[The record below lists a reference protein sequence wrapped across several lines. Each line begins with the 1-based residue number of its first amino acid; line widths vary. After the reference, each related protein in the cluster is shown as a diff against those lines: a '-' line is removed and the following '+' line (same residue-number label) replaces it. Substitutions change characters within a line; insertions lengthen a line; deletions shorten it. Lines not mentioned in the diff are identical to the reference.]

1 MRTIPISRI
10 TQDQFKEVIEEF
22 GFQLRSR
29 PGIGVT
35 PTSES
40 IRPFEWD
47 DRKEDARA
55 NDYMEW
61 LNDNITPPKG
71 TQFYKASSDIKLLN
85 SAVAS
90 SKYKFSGTLDA
101 AIVNDAYIET
111 GFVVSGIL
119 VGIEVKKNVTPKN
132 NMQAIL
138 ELLIAGLSSE
148 YSVVNILTD
157 LRDVWRFFWL
167 EQGLIVSCQLKRLQ
181 AVNFIESTAEE
192 ISSGMSVPS
201 SLTKNKCTLRDAVS
215 GGSRMAHE
223 TAHETAPAEGL
234 AKILKRPKVDV
245 MSMLPEDDVGD
256 MRDVFEVMSPDEIL
270 QWKIKRVTEQVFRA
284 PGLQSLIYT

>member
-10 TQDQFKEVIEEF
+10 TQDQFKEVIEEY

-55 NDYMEW
+55 NAYMEW

-71 TQFYKASSDIKLLN
+71 TQFYKASLDINLLN
-85 SAVAS
+85 SVAS

-111 GFVVSGIL
+111 GHI
-119 VGIEVKKNVTPKN
+119 
-132 NMQAIL
+132 
-138 ELLIAGLSSE
+138 
-148 YSVVNILTD
+148 
-157 LRDVWRFFWL
+157 W
-167 EQGLIVSCQLKRLQ
+167 
-181 AVNFIESTAEE
+181 
-192 ISSGMSVPS
+192 
-201 SLTKNKCTLRDAVS
+201 
-215 GGSRMAHE
+215 H
-223 TAHETAPAEGL
+223 L
-234 AKILKRPKVDV
+234 A
-245 MSMLPEDDVGD
+245 
-256 MRDVFEVMSPDEIL
+256 
-270 QWKIKRVTEQVFRA
+270 Q
-284 PGLQSLIYT
+284 